1 MMTQMERRRRKVVG
15 ARWSERRTMFWTLCM
30 QSPPTSTRR
39 ADHTLD
45 VGHAVLDTKE
55 PGAAC
60 VIREGD
66 VRADE
71 GARGGADR
79 DGEHG
84 VAAEVR
90 VVHARQASSA

>member
-1 MMTQMERRRRKVVG
+1 MGARDGVKAYDVLDALHAEEARRRRR
-15 ARWSERRTMFWTLCM
+15 A
-30 QSPPTSTRR
+30 R

-45 VGHAVLDTKE
+45 VGHAVLDTK
-55 PGAAC
+55 GRAQH

-90 VVHARQASSA
+90 VVHARKAERRVDDAPEP